1 MDAIPVE
8 LSSRQAISLRVVTEC
23 HRLDIQTGHSI
34 IRSQPQVSLPIFSH
48 TDNCIIRQPVT
59 CGIVFK
65 DKVIILVTRQLIQSA
80 SIATQPDSTIL
91 VFQNAINLFQLC

>member
-34 IRSQPQVSLPIFSH
+34 IRCQPQVSLPVFSH